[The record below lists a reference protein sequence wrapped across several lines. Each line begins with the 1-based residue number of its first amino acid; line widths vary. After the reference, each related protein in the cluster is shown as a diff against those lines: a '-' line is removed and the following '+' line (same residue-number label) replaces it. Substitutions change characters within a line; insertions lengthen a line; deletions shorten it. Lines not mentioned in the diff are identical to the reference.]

1 MPILKSTPTAIAESF
16 AQTDRVA
23 TTASRPPIVEPSAT
37 ALPLV
42 LVIDD
47 HEDSR
52 IIARLVLE
60 AAGFRVCEAA
70 SGVEGL
76 SLAVSLQPAVVLL
89 DLILPGI
96 DGWGVARRLRRDPA
110 ADNIGIIALTAVA
123 LAEECDRAR
132 DAGCDEVLTKPVS
145 PKGIVEMV
153 RRFVGRPK
161 LASTERASHTGSR
174 LRQQHRASPTA
185 V

>member
-1 MPILKSTPTAIAESF
+1 MPILKSTDSAIAESF
-16 AQTDRVA
+16 ARPDRPA
-23 TTASRPPIVEPSAT
+23 TTASRHPCVEPAAT
-37 ALPLV
+37 GQPLV

-123 LAEECDRAR
+123 FPEDCDRAR
-132 DAGCDEVLTKPVS
+132 DAGCDEVLTKPMS
-145 PKGIVEMV
+145 PKGIVESV
-153 RRFVGRPK
+153 RRFVGRPRS
-161 LASTERASHTGSR
+161 ASPVRASSAAGRS
-174 LRQQHRASPTA
+174 RQQRRASPSA